1 MTVHLWG
8 SKHRIPASNTNT
20 NTDKKIQIQIQTLIY
35 LKVLQ
40 EENIDDSAFV
50 W

>member
-20 NTDKKIQIQIQTLIY
+20 NTDKDTNTNTNTDLFKSFAGGEY
-35 LKVLQ
+35 
-40 EENIDDSAFV
+40 
-50 W
+50 